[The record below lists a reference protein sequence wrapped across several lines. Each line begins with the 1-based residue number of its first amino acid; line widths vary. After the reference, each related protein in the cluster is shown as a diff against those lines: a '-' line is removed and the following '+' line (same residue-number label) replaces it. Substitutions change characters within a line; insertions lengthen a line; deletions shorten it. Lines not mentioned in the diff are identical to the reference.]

1 MRVEKINGFTVPYN
15 KSTEELEAMLSNGE
29 MNEFV
34 AACEALSY
42 KSDER
47 AFDILRSY
55 ITDKDKYKRL
65 CILKTIFR
73 HPMSDQVKGF
83 LEESILSD
91 DVWFAENGLK
101 VVWEYKIPIS
111 EKAVLSAVFKH
122 LRSLYCT
129 DLYALEALD
138 VNEDNYSNLIRLFN
152 KSEICGQKEVLC
164 EILCS
169 KYLPMKAVELFE
181 LFSSDSFEKIRK
193 IASRKVKEAMKCN
206 YVKIID
212 IFCKDGYV
220 HIKPECGEYNM
231 IYRAAK
237 GVCWDETEETLY
249 YNGKVSKE
257 TALKF
262 ISEAMLEEYGIILV
276 LDR

>member
-1 MRVEKINGFTVPYN
+1 MSIIIVSGDFMRIEKINGFTVPYN
-15 KSTEELEAMLSNGE
+15 KSIEDLETMLSNGE

-34 AACEALSY
+34 VACEALSY
-42 KSDER
+42 KSDEK

-73 HPMSDQVKGF
+73 HPNSEQVKEF

-101 VVWEYKIPIS
+101 VVWEYKIPVS
-111 EKAVLSAVFKH
+111 EKTVLSAVFKH
-122 LRSLYCT
+122 LHSLYCT
-129 DLYALEALD
+129 SLYALEALD
-138 VNEDNYSNLIRLFN
+138 VNEDNYSNLIHLFN
-152 KSEICGQKEVLC
+152 QSQLCGQKEVLC

-193 IASRKVKEAMKCN
+193 IASRKLKEVMNHN
-206 YVKIID
+206 YV
-212 IFCKDGYV
+212 
-220 HIKPECGEYNM
+220 N
-231 IYRAAK
+231 A
-237 GVCWDETEETLY
+237 TE
-249 YNGKVSKE
+249 
-257 TALKF
+257 
-262 ISEAMLEEYGIILV
+262 
-276 LDR
+276 